1 MNLTGTTAL
10 LTGANRG
17 LGRHFAEQLVKRGVT
32 VYGGARRPETIT
44 TPGVIPVALDVTD
57 PESVAA
63 AARVATG
70 VSLLI
75 NNAGSFTGAS
85 LSDGPID
92 DIRREMEVHYFGPLG
107 VTRAFAPQLAEQGG
121 GAVLNVL
128 SVLSWVTFPH
138 YSAYSAAKSAAWSL
152 TNALRVELAEQGTQV
167 SALHVGF
174 MDTDMT
180 SHVSDQSSK
189 SDPAVVAALALD
201 GVEAGAYEILG
212 DELSHQV
219 RAGLA
224 GGAAALYPDLA
235 GHRLPTPA
243 EAVGVH

>member
-1 MNLTGTTAL
+1 MQLSGTTAL
-10 LTGANRG
+10 VTGANRG
-17 LGRHFAEQLVKRGVT
+17 LGKHFAEQLVSRGVT
-32 VYGGARRPETIT
+32 VYGGARKPETIT
-44 TPGVIPVALDVTD
+44 VPGVIPVALDVTD

-85 LSDGPID
+85 VSDGSID
-92 DIRREMEVHYFGPLG
+92 DIRNEMEVHYFGTLS
-107 VTRAFAPQLAEQGG
+107 VTRAFAPQLAANGG

-128 SVLSWVTFPH
+128 SVLSWITFPH

-180 SHVSDQSSK
+180 THVSDQSSK
-189 SDPAVVAALALD
+189 SDPATIADLALHGVAAGKL
-201 GVEAGAYEILG
+201 EILA

-219 RAGLA
+219 QAGLA
-224 GGAAALYPDLA
+224 GGVQALYPDLA
-235 GHRLPTPA
+235 AHRLPDP
-243 EAVGVH
+243 VGAH